1 MIPETPIQKRETPLA
16 QTEPV
21 RGGPAYVPAVDIL
34 EENDK
39 LLLVAD
45 MPGVRAGELDVQ
57 YERGSLTIHG
67 KVAPRQDEADVNYL
81 LREYGVGDFS
91 RTFQVGEGVDA
102 SKISAELR
110 DGVLTL
116 HLPKAEALLA
126 RKITVRSA

>member
-1 MIPETPIQKRETPLA
+1 MIAEPPIQKRETPLA

-21 RGGPAYVPAVDIL
+21 RGGPTYLPAVDIL
-34 EENDK
+34 EQNDK

-45 MPGVRAGELDVQ
+45 MPGVRGDDLDIQ
-57 YERGSLTIHG
+57 YERGTLTIHG
-67 KVAPRQDEADVNYL
+67 QAAPRQDEAQTNYL
-81 LREYGVGDFS
+81 LREYGVGDFC
-91 RTFQVGEGVDA
+91 RTFQVGESVDA

-126 RKITVRSA
+126 RKITVRNA